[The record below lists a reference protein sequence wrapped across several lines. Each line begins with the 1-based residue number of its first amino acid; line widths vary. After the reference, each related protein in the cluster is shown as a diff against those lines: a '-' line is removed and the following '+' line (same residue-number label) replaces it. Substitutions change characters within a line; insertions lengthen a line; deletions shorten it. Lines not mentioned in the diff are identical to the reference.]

1 MSGYSVGISIY
12 IITLNQGC
20 FGVVP
25 GKPHFGG
32 FWEGSNLTLERS
44 KLGYRRL
51 SGPIGLIGAY
61 NALPEAYFPIGLSKP
76 IGATLTKTLKK
87 RVHLL

>member
-12 IITLNQGC
+12 IITLNHGC
-20 FGVVP
+20 FGADP
-25 GKPHFGG
+25 RNPQFGG

-61 NALPEAYFPIGLSKP
+61 NALPEAYFAIGLTKP
-76 IGATLTKTLKK
+76 IGATLTKTLKN